1 MAIIIKNIY
10 TIIIPKKIIYS
21 AYELKPD
28 SEINIP
34 IGIVLNKNIA

>member
-1 MAIIIKNIY
+1 MVIIVKNIN

-21 AYELKPD
+21 AYKLKPD

-34 IGIVLNKNIA
+34 IGIVLNNNIA